1 MQNISVNKLK
11 TIIDQVL
18 LIDVREPE
26 EYAIQHIKNS
36 LLIPLGE
43 ISLEKIPKTNKPIIV
58 YCKAGKRSM
67 DACTKLLSQD
77 SSLNIASLDG
87 GITAWADAGEEVVNL

>member
-1 MQNISVNKLK
+1 MQTIDVNELK
-11 TIIDQVL
+11 TKISQVL

-26 EYAIQHIKNS
+26 EHNVQHIKNS

-43 ISLEKIPKTNKPIIV
+43 ISIEKIPKTNKPIIV

-67 DACTKLLSQD
+67 DACTKLLSQN
-77 SSLNIASLDG
+77 SSLNIASLNG
-87 GITAWADAGEEVVNL
+87 GIMEWIDAGEEVVNL